1 MPMLCI
7 SSCQCKRKEYGRWVD
22 FTNAE
27 YDPRLVLE
35 KRKVGSALKTA
46 KLSLFV
52 LFIVVVLAGGV
63 VAFRHAGHW
72 LMRDDP
78 LSRADVILV
87 LSGGLP
93 YRAEEAAKVFG
104 MGYAPEVWVSRPD
117 GPVSELERL
126 GVRFVGEEQYN
137 REILIHEG
145 VPETAIHT
153 LPDTVINTEQEIKEA
168 AQEMRRAGKSRII
181 IVTSPQHTR
190 RVKALW
196 RKLAGDS
203 LTMMIHP
210 AHDDPF
216 DADHWWRNTRDILS
230 VVRETLGLLN
240 AWAGLPVP
248 PHSN

>member
-1 MPMLCI
+1 
-7 SSCQCKRKEYGRWVD
+7 
-22 FTNAE
+22 
-27 YDPRLVLE
+27 
-35 KRKVGSALKTA
+35 LKTA
-46 KLSLFV
+46 KRKLLGLSIV
-52 LFIVVVLAGGV
+52 LTLVLGMAG
-63 VAFRHAGHW
+63 FRHAGRW
-72 LMRDDP
+72 LVRDDP

-93 YRAEEAAKVFG
+93 YRAEEAGKVFVS
-104 MGYAPEVWVSRPD
+104 GYAPEVWVSRPES
-117 GPVSELERL
+117 PVSEMQRL
-126 GVRFVGEEQYN
+126 GVRFIGEEDYD
-137 REILIHEG
+137 REILFHQG
-145 VPETAIHT
+145 VSETAVHV
-153 LPDTVINTEQEIKEA
+153 LPNPVINTDQEVEEA
-168 AQEMRRAGKSRII
+168 MREMRRTGKTRII

-196 RKLAGDS
+196 RTLAGDN
-203 LTMMIHP
+203 LTMMIHA